1 MWRTRAVW
9 ECSRTGEEITVAK
22 KLLTLEESGLSRK
35 ERKALQKIYA
45 GAMRDNEQ
53 QVKEEVE
60 KLPALS
66 PMQYR
71 PGFWSFQIR
80 RPWHRATGYQIAAAN
95 TFSAADVH
103 DAAGPII
110 GIDRNSGRPF
120 TFDPYELYLRDLMT
134 DPNLLIQ
141 GSLRQGKS
149 FFIKRLLA
157 LLVEFGRY
165 AINTSDSKGEHGGVA
180 EAIGGH
186 VFKMGVFG
194 SEIRLN
200 PLEAPERRA
209 GELERNYLARV
220 RAARVSVL
228 QQIASLLT
236 PGERPLIARELT
248 ILEWALEEVE
258 KASGGRPT
266 VRAVWEMIAS
276 PALLTAQEGYF
287 QPTDANDLRDGLRR
301 LVHGDL
307 GGMFDTDSS
316 IALDPDSPYTVIDT
330 FAIGQRGDQALA
342 VTQCVT
348 NAWVFNTISNKQAH
362 RQYLLIR
369 EEGWADMRTKPA
381 LLAQLKQ
388 LKLSGEYG
396 VMMVLIVHEGGDF
409 DAVGPE
415 GSQERKLAQSLLR
428 GYANRISFWQNEE
441 TLEDAI
447 ERKMFTKA
455 EAAAIGGLSRGQF
468 LVKIKSGSYVVDG
481 NPTST
486 QWEKALFDTDKQ
498 MRDRERELAE
508 EMSAA

>member
-1 MWRTRAVW
+1 MT
-9 ECSRTGEEITVAK
+9 K
-22 KLLTLEESGLSRK
+22 KLLTLEGTGLSRK
-35 ERKALQKIYA
+35 ERKTLKKIYA
-45 GAMRDNEQ
+45 GAMRD
-53 QVKEEVE
+53 EEETLQEEEE
-60 KLPALS
+60 KLPVQS

-71 PGFWSFQIR
+71 PGFWSFPVR
-80 RPWHRATGYQIAAAN
+80 RPWHRATGHQIAAAN
-95 TFSAADVH
+95 TFAAADMH

-110 GIDRNSGRPF
+110 GIDMNSGRAF
-120 TFDPYELYLRDLMT
+120 TFDPWELYRRGLVAS
-134 DPNLLIQ
+134 PNLLIQ

-149 FFIKRLLA
+149 FFIKRLVTY
-157 LLVEFGRY
+157 LVEFGRY
-165 AINTSDSKGEHGGVA
+165 AINTSDSKGEHGVVA

-209 GELERNYLARV
+209 GELEVDYLARV
-220 RAARVSVL
+220 RAARVAVL

-236 PGERPLIARELT
+236 PGERPLIAREMT

-258 KASGGRPT
+258 KTSGGRPT
-266 VRAVWEMIAS
+266 LRAVWETIAS
-276 PALLTAQEGYF
+276 PALLTAQDGYF

-316 IALDPDSPYTVIDT
+316 IELDPDSPYTVIDT

-342 VTQCVT
+342 VTQAVT
-348 NAWVFNTISNKQAH
+348 NAWVFNTISNKEAG

-369 EEGWADMRTKPA
+369 EEGWADMRTLPA
-381 LLAQLKQ
+381 LEAQLRQ

-409 DAVGPE
+409 DAVGAE
-415 GSQERKLAQSLLR
+415 GSKERELAKSLLR

-441 TLEDAI
+441 TLEDAVS
-447 ERKMFTKA
+447 RRMFTKS
-455 EAAAIGGLSRGQF
+455 EAAAIGGLSRGQS

-486 QWEKALFDTDKQ
+486 GWERTLFDTDKQ
-498 MRDRERELAE
+498 MRERERAK